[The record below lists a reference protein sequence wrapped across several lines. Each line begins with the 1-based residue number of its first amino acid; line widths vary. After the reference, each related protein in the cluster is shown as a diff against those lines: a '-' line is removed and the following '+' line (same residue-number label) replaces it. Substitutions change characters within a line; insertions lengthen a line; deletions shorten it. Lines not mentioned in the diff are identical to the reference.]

1 MDDAAPNTIGVTPLH
16 TAEQLSGELDQMLS
30 MASPVVCLGHIMA
43 LRRANSPYIIG
54 GDVTEDHVLEAA
66 DILDMPKHTV
76 EEFHRRI
83 SKALATCW
91 RIFEIIPTTPD
102 QGTRDYAPL
111 SPEWLA
117 DIIAGVCH
125 VMPSATYEEILWK
138 LPFAAVAHLIAAS
151 YRAIGKHTSRP
162 FDIKAA
168 LAALE
173 KSMGDRPADRT
184 DESVDNPGEDVNQ
197 REE

>member
-1 MDDAAPNTIGVTPLH
+1 MDDAAPNTIRVIPLH
-16 TAEQLSGELDQMLS
+16 TEEQLSCELDQMLS
-30 MASPVVCLGHIMA
+30 LASPVVCLGHIMA
-43 LRRANSPYIIG
+43 LRHVNSPYITG

-66 DILDMPKHTV
+66 DILDMPKYAV
-76 EEFHRRI
+76 EDAHRRI

-91 RIFEIIPTTPD
+91 RIFEIIPTPPD
-102 QGTRDYAPL
+102 QGTQDYKPL

-125 VMPSATYEEILWK
+125 IMPSATYEEILWK

-173 KSMGDRPADRT
+173 QK
-184 DESVDNPGEDVNQ
+184 NQ
-197 REE
+197 QTVTNTPPTSGCDGKC